1 MFSDISVSLY
11 LNLYFPRVVS
21 LSPHAKIADK
31 MPIRPAS
38 SARPSTQQRQSPGA
52 APGGI
57 WDVTVSMREWSSKQ
71 RNWAI
76 VVCVAIMV
84 PLSILFGAHLGQ
96 IFTQTDTTNY
106 LSIAAGEGQ
115 RAMLPFASRQ
125 LGPLIVRGLTHLLH
139 VSVQTGFLI
148 EGVLSL
154 VFFMSGVLYL
164 LVRSGAPR
172 IMLPAVVG
180 LLLWSQQFNALV
192 MPDLFY
198 AALLCGFLLF
208 LYRQNLLAAALM
220 MFPLALARESTL
232 LTLACFLIA
241 GWRRLQIREVVA
253 AFVAAIAGMLTVG
266 RLAANALPNQEH
278 ISPALYL
285 AGKAPWNFL
294 KNILG
299 LVMSSNVYRAC
310 EVPRWTVAL
319 HIGPLRQ
326 IGFCRF
332 DFLRPVEM
340 IACGLASFGLLFLLL
355 IKVRSVRVT
364 TEPRQNMLLRFCVVY
379 GIISF
384 VLAPLLGESFTRLF
398 DYSWPLFLVALP
410 ILLGAAPTL
419 FSSARAA
426 LAFLVM
432 HLLLAWSIIML
443 PSMLVIG
450 VGAIFCLLGWRLLRQ
465 PAGPNKFA
473 VT

>member
-1 MFSDISVSLY
+1 
-11 LNLYFPRVVS
+11 
-21 LSPHAKIADK
+21 
-31 MPIRPAS
+31 
-38 SARPSTQQRQSPGA
+38 
-52 APGGI
+52 
-57 WDVTVSMREWSSKQ
+57 MREWSSKQ
-71 RNWAI
+71 RIWAI
-76 VVCVAIMV
+76 VLSVAIMA
-84 PLSILFGAHLGQ
+84 PLSILFAAHLSW
-96 IFTQTDTTNY
+96 IFTQADTANY
-106 LSIAAGEGQ
+106 LSIAAGEGH

-154 VFFMSGVLYL
+154 IFFMSGVLYL

-172 IMLPAVVG
+172 VMLPAVAG
-180 LLLWSQQFNALV
+180 LLFWSLQFNALV

-198 AALLCGFLLF
+198 AALLCGLLLL
-208 LYRQNLLAAALM
+208 LYRQNFLAAALM

-241 GWRRLQIREVVA
+241 GWRRLRTREVVA
-253 AFVAAIAGMLTVG
+253 ALVAVVAGMLTVG
-266 RLAANALPNQEH
+266 RLAANALPNREH

-285 AGKAPWNFL
+285 VGKIPWNLL
-294 KNILG
+294 KNIFG
-299 LVMSSNVYRAC
+299 LVMSSNSYQAC
-310 EVPRWTVAL
+310 EVPRWTIPL

-326 IGFCRF
+326 IGYCSFAPI
-332 DFLRPVEM
+332 LPAAV

-355 IKVRSVRVT
+355 IKVRGVRVT
-364 TEPRQNMLLRFCVVY
+364 TGSRQDMLLRFCVVY
-379 GIISF
+379 GVISF

-398 DYSWPLFLVALP
+398 DYSWPLFFVALP
-410 ILLGAAPTL
+410 ILLGAAPTI

-432 HLLLAWSIIML
+432 HLLLAWSLIMNS
-443 PSMLVIG
+443 SMLVIG
-450 VGAIFCLLGWRLLRQ
+450 VGVVFCLLGWRLLRQ
-465 PAGPNKFA
+465 PTGPDKFV